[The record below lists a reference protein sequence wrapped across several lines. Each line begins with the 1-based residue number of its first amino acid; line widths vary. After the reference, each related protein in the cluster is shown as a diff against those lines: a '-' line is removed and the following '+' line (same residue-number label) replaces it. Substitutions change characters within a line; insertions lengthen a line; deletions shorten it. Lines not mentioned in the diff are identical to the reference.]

1 MATHA
6 LQRTGPLTMA
16 VPTFHNESKLEQRQA
31 PMTQGTITA
40 EDADTTDPT
49 RPSASVQAAQEAILR
64 RPGELTLRVL
74 NGEASASQLVT
85 IAKNRIVVGRS
96 RTADLILNHSSVS
109 GVHFELRIGSQG
121 IELRDLQSRNGVRVG
136 RMVVFHAIIGPG
148 AVISAGDCEIQIA
161 GIGDVDVPVS
171 SEGRLGAM
179 LGGSA
184 PMRELFAQIR
194 RLAKT
199 PLDALVVGET
209 GTGKELVSRALHSL
223 SSRTDKPFVALD
235 CGTLSRNL
243 VEAAL
248 FGYRRGA
255 FTDVDRDTPGYVEDA
270 NGGTLFIDEIGEL
283 PLDLQVKLL
292 RVLDRREVVRLGE
305 TRPRAVDIKVVAA
318 TNRDLEKMV
327 SEGQFREDLFF
338 RLSRARVELP
348 PLRERGDDIMDLA
361 RHFADEVGAEK
372 GVALSFSTAAER
384 LLRNHTWKGNVRE
397 LRDVVRL
404 ASYLAENEEIGAGD
418 IVLGSNATTQHM
430 SRILEMPYREAHIEF
445 DRTYLINAL
454 RITNGSMA
462 ACARMLQ
469 MSRTTLRRRLITM
482 GIITAE

>member
-1 MATHA
+1 MTH
-6 LQRTGPLTMA
+6 G
-16 VPTFHNESKLEQRQA
+16 TF
-31 PMTQGTITA
+31 TA
-40 EDADTTDPT
+40 EDTDPT
-49 RPSASVQAAQEAILR
+49 HPSSTAQTAPESILR

-74 NGEASASQLVT
+74 NGGADASQLVT
-85 IAKNRIVVGRS
+85 IAKTRIVVGRS

-109 GVHFELRIGSQG
+109 GVHFELRIGSHG

-148 AVISAGDCEIQIA
+148 AVISAGDCEVQIA

-171 SEGRLGAM
+171 AEGRLGAM
-179 LGGSA
+179 LGTSA
-184 PMRELFAQIR
+184 TMRELFAQIR

-223 SSRTDKPFVALD
+223 SSRADRPFVTLD
-235 CGTLSRNL
+235 CTTLSRSL

-255 FTDVDRDTPGYVEDA
+255 FTDADHDSPGFVENA
-270 NGGTLFIDEIGEL
+270 TGGTLFIDEIGEL

-305 TRPRAVDIKVVAA
+305 THPRTVDIKVIAA

-338 RLSRARVELP
+338 RLSRARLELP
-348 PLRERGDDIMDLA
+348 PLRERGDDTIELA
-361 RHFADEVGAEK
+361 RHFANEVGHEK
-372 GVALSFSTAAER
+372 GVALAFSVAAER

-397 LRDVVRL
+397 LRDVVRV
-404 ASYLAENEEIGAGD
+404 AAHFADREEIGAGD
-418 IVLGSNATTQHM
+418 IMLGSNAATQQM
-430 SRILEMPYREAHIEF
+430 SRLLEMPYRQAHMEF
-445 DRTYLINAL
+445 DRTYLNNAL
-454 RITNGSMA
+454 RITKGSMA
-462 ACARMLQ
+462 ACARMLR
-469 MSRTTLRRRLITM
+469 MSRTTLRRRLVTL
-482 GIITAE
+482 GIVSAQ